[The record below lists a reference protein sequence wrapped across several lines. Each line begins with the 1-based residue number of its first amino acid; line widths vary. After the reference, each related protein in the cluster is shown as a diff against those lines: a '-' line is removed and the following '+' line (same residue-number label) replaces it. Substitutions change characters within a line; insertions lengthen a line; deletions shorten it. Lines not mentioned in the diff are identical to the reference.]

1 MAKIRGEVDTT
12 PDQERMLNKTF
23 LPAVNEERAA
33 QEPPLEPLADM
44 DEYASWLLGHAM
56 PDWVEKSKDKDSKE
70 VGDAYEEADLVTQ
83 AEVEAILFP

>member
-1 MAKIRGEVDTT
+1 
-12 PDQERMLNKTF
+12 
-23 LPAVNEERAA
+23 
-33 QEPPLEPLADM
+33 M

-56 PDWVEKSKDKDSKE
+56 PDWVEKSKEKDSKE